1 MLLNSNVE
9 IFSFHATHTK
19 ELYVTKLRTI
29 VQVLFAS
36 QESHI
41 HGINM
46 IGNCRLQMYVDKSD
60 LSIST

>member
-9 IFSFHATHTK
+9 IFSFQFTITK
-19 ELYVTKLRTI
+19 QLYVTKLRTI